1 MPLPLVPI
9 AIAVGALLFMRSRK
23 SKNGDAGGGGAP
35 EPVTYS
41 LNLEELRETP
51 EFRFRV
57 GDTLIVDLPNNPPNI
72 WKVYTEAVQGEP
84 VIVWEE
90 EDLPPPEPEPGAYGT
105 HRFSI
110 VAHEAGNLTADFAL
124 LTHDEAQTLDSAPT
138 LIIIS

>member
-9 AIAVGALLFMRSRK
+9 AIAVGALMFMRSRK
-23 SKNGDAGGGGAP
+23 SKNGDAGGGAP

-57 GDTLIVDLPNNPPNI
+57 GDTLLVDLPNNPPNI

-90 EDLPPPEPEPGAYGT
+90 EDLPPPEPEPGSYGT

-110 VAHEAGNLTADFAL
+110 VAHEPGNLTADFAL
-124 LTHDEAQTLDSAPT
+124 LTQDEAQTLDSAPT